1 MANIMQH
8 TKLLIFC
15 ITVLPLV
22 ATPGPDIIY
31 IMTRG
36 IAQGRGAALLS
47 TAGICA
53 GYVVHTGL
61 AVLGLTALLYA
72 SHTLFNIVRYAG
84 AAYLVYLGIVFI
96 RSKSRIEL
104 GGDRRRMSGGRM
116 FFRGMTTSILNP
128 KGILLFLAY
137 FPQFVTQATGSVAP
151 QLFMIG
157 ALFTMMCGAVYGT
170 YGFFA
175 GAIGERLSARPR
187 FADAMKWL
195 SGSVLIGLGL
205 RMALPARR

>member
-1 MANIMQH
+1 MQH
-8 TKLLIFC
+8 TKLLVFC

-31 IMTRG
+31 ITTRG

-47 TAGICA
+47 TVGICA

-72 SHTLFNIVRYAG
+72 SQTLFNIVKFVG
-84 AAYLVYLGIVFI
+84 AAYLVYLGVAFI
-96 RSKSRIEL
+96 RSKSVIEL
-104 GGDRRRMSGGRM
+104 SGDRGRMSGGRM

-137 FPQFVTQATGSVAP
+137 FPQFVTQGTGSIAP
-151 QLFMIG
+151 QLFLIG
-157 ALFTMMCGAVYGT
+157 ALFTIMCSVVYGM

-175 GAIGERLSARPR
+175 GAIGERLSAQPR
-187 FADAMKWL
+187 FGNAMKWL

-205 RMALPARR
+205 RMALPARK